1 MTGILKSDHKRAS
14 LTLYHIVAL
23 NTESKLGRTI
33 NKIGA
38 AQVLAKLL
46 QIDCRAPMS
55 WLRGD
60 FNKHPLSRE
69 NFLKFIRAYR
79 TKPGLE
85 NAKEVTALAISIY
98 GSDCKRAI
106 ELLDPA
112 DQESG
117 LAREVLV
124 TLPGK
129 KDVVAGICNLLES
142 STEAAEIALGT
153 MTNYQWADIEL
164 LEKLQNI
171 PDEAEF
177 GMDKIIRL
185 VISQFSDDLREM
197 FSKLGGLPE
206 LDHYKLDCFEV
217 LWEKP
222 GEYLTETMA
231 LFEKLN
237 LIWVVQEN
245 EWKIN
250 PQVLKTAHH
259 YLKIFPKNI
268 QHHTQYWWRRVLDK
282 PEYFEACRSR
292 LISRGAQLAGKLRI
306 NESFLEHLNGWLS
319 AGMDADWECMLSFSQ
334 YMTQNDFV
342 FAQFLL
348 MRRKRDLLF
357 GLLVSL
363 WLGTVSVINQTPAIK
378 GCGIGTG
385 VYAFFRVLM
394 DLHQCDTAW
403 ANLWDM
409 LMERARS
416 ARDEEVNNV
425 TRNRL

>member
-1 MTGILKSDHKRAS
+1 MTFIPKSDHKRAS
-14 LTLYHIVAL
+14 LTLYHVVAL
-23 NTESKLGRTI
+23 NTESVLGRTI
-33 NKIGA
+33 NRIGA
-38 AQVLAKLL
+38 AQVLADLL
-46 QIDCRAPMS
+46 QINRRAPMS

-85 NAKEVTALAISIY
+85 NPKEITALAISIY
-98 GSDCKRAI
+98 GLDCKRAI

-112 DQESG
+112 DQEPE

-124 TLPGK
+124 ALPGE
-129 KDVVAGICNLLES
+129 KDVVDGICNLLES
-142 STEAAEIALGT
+142 CPEAAHIALGT
-153 MTNYQWADIEL
+153 MTNYQWDDIEL

-171 PDEAEF
+171 PEEAEF
-177 GMDKIIRL
+177 GVGKIIR
-185 VISQFSDDLREM
+185 VVVTQFSEDMRER

-206 LDHYKLDCFEV
+206 LALYNLDSFEA
-217 LWEKP
+217 LWEKT
-222 GEYLTETMA
+222 GDYLTETMA

-259 YLKIFPKNI
+259 YLKILPENI
-268 QHHTQYWWRRVLDK
+268 QHHTQFWWRRVLDK

-292 LISRGAQLAGKLRI
+292 LISRGAQLAGKLQI
-306 NESFLEHLNGWLS
+306 NESFLEHLNGWLL

-334 YMTQNDFV
+334 YMTQDDFV
-342 FAQFLL
+342 FAKFLL

-363 WLGTVSVINQTPAIK
+363 WLGTVSVINQTATLK

-403 ANLWDM
+403 ANMWDM
-409 LMERARS
+409 LIERAKS
-416 ARDEEVNNV
+416 TSDGG
-425 TRNRL
+425 

>member
-1 MTGILKSDHKRAS
+1 MTVILKSDHKRAS

-46 QIDCRAPMS
+46 QIDCRAPRS

-85 NAKEVTALAISIY
+85 NAKEITALAINIY

-112 DQESG
+112 D
-117 LAREVLV
+117 REYNQAQNVLV
-124 TLPGK
+124 TLPGESEV
-129 KDVVAGICNLLES
+129 VVAICNLLES
-142 STEAAEIALGT
+142 NPEAIEIALGT
-153 MTNYQWADIEL
+153 MTTYQWADNEILKNLRGFPE
-164 LEKLQNI
+164 
-171 PDEAEF
+171 EAEF
-177 GMDKIIRL
+177 GVGKIIR
-185 VISQFSDDLREM
+185 VVVSQFSEDMRER

-206 LDHYKLDCFEV
+206 LALYNLDSFEA
-217 LWEKP
+217 LWEKT
-222 GEYLTETMA
+222 GDYLTETMA

-259 YLKIFPKNI
+259 YLKILPENI
-268 QHHTQYWWRRVLDK
+268 QHHTQFWWRRVLDK

-292 LISRGAQLAGKLRI
+292 LISRGAQLAGKLQI
-306 NESFLEHLNGWLS
+306 NESFLEHFNGWLL

-334 YMTQNDFV
+334 YMTHNDFV

-363 WLGTVSVINQTPAIK
+363 WLGTVSVINQPPVLK

-403 ANLWDM
+403 ANMWDI
-409 LMERARS
+409 LLERARS
-416 ARDEEVNNV
+416 ARVKCE
-425 TRNRL
+425 R